1 MENHDDDKRGFA
13 PPFPDRLTEAD
24 YARFRA
30 APALRRAE
38 LAKSAPWPYRL
49 LALLPNPK
57 APLEDW
63 IASARIRARNR
74 P

>member
-24 YARFRA
+24 YERFRA

-38 LAKSAPWPYRL
+38 LAKSAPWWRRA
-49 LALLPNPK
+49 LAKLPAPQK
-57 APLEDW
+57 PLEDW
-63 IASARIRARNR
+63 IAAAKTRARNR